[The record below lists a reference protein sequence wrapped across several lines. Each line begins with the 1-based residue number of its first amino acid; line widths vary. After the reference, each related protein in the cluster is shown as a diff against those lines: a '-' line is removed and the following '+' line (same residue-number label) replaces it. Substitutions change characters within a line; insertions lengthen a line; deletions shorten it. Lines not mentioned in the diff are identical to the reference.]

1 MTAAASTTT
10 QIPADRRRW
19 IGLAVVVAAQFMV
32 ILDIAIVNV
41 ALPSIKSDL
50 HFSQQGLQWVIT
62 AYAIVF
68 GGALLLGGRLG
79 DVLGRRR
86 IFVAGLVVFA
96 ISSLLCG
103 LAWSEASLIA
113 FRALQGLGGALLAPA
128 TLSILMTTFPE
139 GPERN
144 TALGIWGAASGSGGA
159 AGVLLGGVLTSYL
172 SWSWIFFV
180 NVPVAAIVIAL
191 APVYLQESRVGSAQ
205 RGFDFSGAASV
216 TAGLMLLVYAL
227 TAATDHG
234 WASGSTIALLAAS
247 AGLIAAFV
255 AIELRTRAA
264 LLPLRLFRVRTVA
277 AANAAGVIVAAGTFS
292 MFFLLTLYMQQ
303 VLHYSPVQTGVAYLT
318 ITLTVVV
325 FSNVAQRLVT
335 QAGSGRILTSGLL
348 ASAGALALFA
358 RLPVNGH
365 YFWDVFP
372 ALLLGGVGIACA
384 FVSMAIASLA
394 GVEAEDA
401 GVASGL
407 LNTSRQIGGAVGLA
421 IVSTIATTYTDHYVH
436 DHPGTTSVSGS
447 ALTHGFDVAFY
458 VLASLAVVGAL
469 IAALFVESRP
479 PGAAV
484 VELPDPEVLPAVRE
498 AA

>member
-1 MTAAASTTT
+1 LSAIAAAAQT
-10 QIPADRRRW
+10 PADRRRW
-19 IGLAVVVAAQFMV
+19 IALAVLVTAQFMV
-32 ILDIAIVNV
+32 ILDVAVVNV

-50 HFSQQGLQWVIT
+50 HFSEQGLQWVVT

-68 GGALLLGGRLG
+68 GGVLLLGGRLG

-86 IFVAGLVVFA
+86 ILIAGLVVFA
-96 ISSLLCG
+96 VSSLLCG
-103 LAWSEASLIA
+103 LAWSSASLIG

-128 TLSILMTTFPE
+128 TLSILMTTFRE

-159 AGVLLGGVLTSYL
+159 AGVLLGGVLTQYL

-180 NVPVAAIVIAL
+180 NVPVAAVVIAL
-191 APVYLQESRVGSAQ
+191 APVYVTESRVESAH
-205 RGFDFSGAASV
+205 RRFDFAGAASV

-227 TAATDHG
+227 TRATEDG
-234 WASGSTIALLAAS
+234 WASTSTIALLAAS
-247 AGLIAAFV
+247 AGLIAAFL
-255 AIELRTRAA
+255 AIELRSRAP

-292 MFFLLTLYMQQ
+292 LFFLLTLYMQQ
-303 VLHYSPVQTGVAYLT
+303 VLGYSAVQTGVAYLT
-318 ITLTVVV
+318 ITLAVVV
-325 FSNVAQRLVT
+325 FSNVAQRVVT
-335 QAGSGRILTSGLL
+335 RLGAGRVLTSGLL
-348 ASAGALALFA
+348 ASAAALGLFA
-358 RLPVNGH
+358 RLPVHGH

-372 ALLLGGVGIACA
+372 ALLLGGIGIAFS
-384 FVSMAIASLA
+384 FVPMAIASLA
-394 GVEAEDA
+394 GVEATDA

-421 IVSTIATTYTDHYVH
+421 VVSTIATTYTSHYVH
-436 DHPGTTSVSGS
+436 GHPGTTSLSGS
-447 ALTHGFDVAFY
+447 ALAHGFDIAFS
-458 VLASLAVVGAL
+458 VLAGLAVIGAV

-479 PGAAV
+479 RAAQV
-484 VELPDPEVLPAVRE
+484 VELPETQAVPK

>member
-1 MTAAASTTT
+1 MTSSASAIAQT
-10 QIPADRRRW
+10 PADRRRW
-19 IGLAVVVAAQFMV
+19 IALAVVVTAQFMV
-32 ILDIAIVNV
+32 ILDVAVVNV

-50 HFSQQGLQWVIT
+50 HFSEQGLQWVIT

-68 GGALLLGGRLG
+68 GGVLLLGGRLG

-86 IFVAGLVVFA
+86 IFVAGLAVFA
-96 ISSLLCG
+96 VSSLLCG
-103 LAWSEASLIA
+103 LAWSETSLIG
-113 FRALQGLGGALLAPA
+113 FRALQGLGGAMLAPA

-180 NVPVAAIVIAL
+180 NVPVAAVVIAL
-191 APVYLQESRVGSAQ
+191 APVYLRESRIETAH
-205 RGFDFSGAASV
+205 RRFDFAGAASV

-227 TAATDHG
+227 TRATQDG
-234 WASGSTIALLAAS
+234 WGSTSTIALLSAS
-247 AGLIAAFV
+247 ACLIATFL
-255 AIELRTRAA
+255 AIEVRSRAP

-292 MFFLLTLYMQQ
+292 LFFLLTLYMQQ
-303 VLHYSPVQTGVAYLT
+303 VLGYTAIQTGIAYLT
-318 ITLTVVV
+318 ITLAVVV

-335 QAGSGRILTSGLL
+335 RVGAGRVMTAGLL
-348 ASAGALALFA
+348 VSAGALGLFA
-358 RLPVNGH
+358 RLPVHGH

-372 ALLLGGVGIACA
+372 ALLLGGVGIACS
-384 FVSMAIASLA
+384 FVPMAIASLA
-394 GVEAEDA
+394 GVEARDA

-421 IVSTIATTYTDHYVH
+421 VVSTIATTYTSHYVAG
-436 DHPGTTSVSGS
+436 HPGTSSLNGS
-447 ALTHGFDVAFY
+447 ALTHGFDIAFS
-458 VLASLAVVGAL
+458 VLAALAVIGAV

-479 PGAAV
+479 RKPQV
-484 VELPDPEVLPAVRE
+484 VELPEPQTMPE

>member
-1 MTAAASTTT
+1 LSAVAAAQ

-19 IGLAVVVAAQFMV
+19 IALAVVVTAQFMV
-32 ILDIAIVNV
+32 ILDVAVVNV

-50 HFSQQGLQWVIT
+50 HFSEQGLQWVIT

-68 GGALLLGGRLG
+68 GGVLLLGGRLG

-86 IFVAGLVVFA
+86 IFVAGLAVFA
-96 ISSLLCG
+96 VSSLLCG
-103 LAWSEASLIA
+103 LAWSETSLIG

-144 TALGIWGAASGSGGA
+144 KALGIWGAASGSGGA

-180 NVPVAAIVIAL
+180 NVPVAAVVIAL
-191 APVYLQESRVGSAQ
+191 APIYLRESRVETAH
-205 RGFDFSGAASV
+205 RRFDFAGAASV

-227 TAATDHG
+227 TRATQDG
-234 WASGSTIALLAAS
+234 WGSTSTIALLSAS
-247 AGLIAAFV
+247 AGLIATFL
-255 AIELRTRAA
+255 AIEMRSRAP

-292 MFFLLTLYMQQ
+292 LFFLLTLYMQQ
-303 VLHYSPVQTGVAYLT
+303 VLGYTAIQTGIAYLT
-318 ITLTVVV
+318 ITLAVVV

-335 QAGSGRILTSGLL
+335 RVGAGRVMTGGLL
-348 ASAGALALFA
+348 VSAGALGLFA
-358 RLPVNGH
+358 RLPVHGH

-372 ALLLGGVGIACA
+372 ALLLGGIGIACS
-384 FVSMAIASLA
+384 FVPMAIASLA
-394 GVEAEDA
+394 GVEPKDA

-421 IVSTIATTYTDHYVH
+421 VVSTLATTYTSHYVAG
-436 DHPGTTSVSGS
+436 HPGTSSLNGS
-447 ALTHGFDVAFY
+447 ALTHGFDIAFA
-458 VLASLAVVGAL
+458 VLAVLAVIGAV

-479 PGAAV
+479 RGAQV
-484 VELPDPEVLPAVRE
+484 VQLPEPQSMPE

>member
-1 MTAAASTTT
+1 MSAVASATT
-10 QIPADRRRW
+10 QSLADRRRW

-32 ILDIAIVNV
+32 ILDVAIVNV
-41 ALPSIKSDL
+41 ALPSIKTDL
-50 HFSQQGLQWVIT
+50 HFSEQGLQWVIT

-68 GGALLLGGRLG
+68 GGALLLGGRLA
-79 DVLGRRR
+79 DLLGRRR
-86 IFVAGLVVFA
+86 IFVAGLAVFA
-96 ISSLLCG
+96 VSSLLCG
-103 LAWSEASLIA
+103 LAWSEASLIT

-128 TLSILMTTFPE
+128 TLSILMTMFPE

-144 TALGIWGAASGSGGA
+144 TALGIWGAASGSGA
-159 AGVLLGGVLTSYL
+159 ASGVLLGGILTSYL

-191 APVYLQESRVGSAQ
+191 APVFLRESRVETAQ
-205 RGFDFSGAASV
+205 RRFDFAGAASV
-216 TAGLMLLVYAL
+216 TTGLMLLVYAL
-227 TAATDHG
+227 TRATKNG
-234 WASGSTIALLAAS
+234 WGSESTIALLAVS
-247 AGLIAAFV
+247 TGFIVAFL
-255 AIELRTRAA
+255 AIELRSRAP

-303 VLHYSPVQTGVAYLT
+303 VLDYSAMQAGVAYLT
-318 ITLTVVV
+318 ITLAVVV

-335 QAGSGRILTSGLL
+335 WLGAGRVLTSGLL
-348 ASAGALALFA
+348 MSAGALALFTQ
-358 RLPVNGH
+358 LPAHGH

-372 ALLLGGVGIACA
+372 ALLLGGIGIACS
-384 FVSMAIASLA
+384 FVPTAIASLA
-394 GVEAEDA
+394 GVEARDA

-421 IVSTIATTYTDHYVH
+421 VVSTIATTFTSHYA
-436 DHPGTTSVSGS
+436 DSHPGAGVSS
-447 ALTHGFDVAFY
+447 AAALTHGFDVAFY
-458 VLASLAVVGAL
+458 VLAGAAVVGAA

-479 PGAAV
+479 HHAELVELRDPEGVAV
-484 VELPDPEVLPAVRE
+484 VQE

>member
-1 MTAAASTTT
+1 MTSSASAIA

-19 IGLAVVVAAQFMV
+19 IALAVVVTAQFMV
-32 ILDIAIVNV
+32 ILDVAVVNV

-50 HFSQQGLQWVIT
+50 HFSEQGLQWVIT

-68 GGALLLGGRLG
+68 GGVLLLGGRLG

-86 IFVAGLVVFA
+86 IFIAGLAVFA
-96 ISSLLCG
+96 VSSLLCG
-103 LAWSEASLIA
+103 LAWSETSLIG

-180 NVPVAAIVIAL
+180 NVPVAAVVIAL
-191 APVYLQESRVGSAQ
+191 APVYLRESRIETAH
-205 RGFDFSGAASV
+205 RRFDFAGAASV

-227 TAATDHG
+227 TRATQNG
-234 WASGSTIALLAAS
+234 WGSTSTIALLSAS
-247 AGLIAAFV
+247 AGLIATFL
-255 AIELRTRAA
+255 AIEVRSRAP

-292 MFFLLTLYMQQ
+292 LFFLLTLYMQQ
-303 VLHYSPVQTGVAYLT
+303 VLGYTAVQTGIAYLT
-318 ITLTVVV
+318 ITLAVVV

-335 QAGSGRILTSGLL
+335 RVGAGRVMTGGLL
-348 ASAGALALFA
+348 VSAGALGLFA
-358 RLPVNGH
+358 RLPVHGH

-372 ALLLGGVGIACA
+372 ALLLGGIGIACS
-384 FVSMAIASLA
+384 FVPMAIASLA
-394 GVEAEDA
+394 GVEARDA

-421 IVSTIATTYTDHYVH
+421 VVSTIATTYTSHYVAG
-436 DHPGTTSVSGS
+436 HPGTSSLNGS
-447 ALTHGFDVAFY
+447 ALTHGFDIAFS
-458 VLASLAVVGAL
+458 VLAVLAVIGAV

-479 PGAAV
+479 RRPKV
-484 VELPDPEVLPAVRE
+484 VELPEPQSMPE

>member
-1 MTAAASTTT
+1 VNARPSEMT
-10 QIPADRRRW
+10 ADRRRW
-19 IGLAVVVAAQFMV
+19 IALAVVVTAQFMV
-32 ILDIAIVNV
+32 ILDVAIVNV
-41 ALPSIKSDL
+41 ALPSIKGDL
-50 HFSQQGLQWVIT
+50 HFTEQGLQWVIT

-86 IFVAGLVVFA
+86 MFVAGLVVFA
-96 ISSLLCG
+96 VSSLLCG
-103 LAWSEASLIA
+103 LAWSEPSLIA

-144 TALGIWGAASGSGGA
+144 KALGIWGAASGSGAA

-191 APVYLQESRVGSAQ
+191 APVYLSESRVESAH
-205 RGFDFSGAASV
+205 RRFDFSGATSV

-227 TAATDHG
+227 TRATDHG

-247 AGLIAAFV
+247 AGLIATFV
-255 AIELRTRAA
+255 AIELRSRAP

-277 AANAAGVIVAAGTFS
+277 AANVAGVIVAAGTFS

-303 VLHYSPVQTGVAYLT
+303 VLHYSPIQTGIAYLA

-335 QAGSGRILTSGLL
+335 RAGSGRVLTGGLL
-348 ASAGALALFA
+348 VSAGALALLA
-358 RLPVNGH
+358 RLPVEGH

-372 ALLLGGVGIACA
+372 ALFLGGVGIACA

-394 GVEAEDA
+394 GVEAKDA

-407 LNTSRQIGGAVGLA
+407 LNTSRQVGGAVGLA
-421 IVSTIATTYTDHYVH
+421 VVSTIATTYTSHYVQG
-436 DHPGTTSVSGS
+436 HPGTTALSGP

-458 VLASLAVVGAL
+458 VLASVAVIGAL

-479 PGAAV
+479 RHAEVA
-484 VELPDPEVLPAVRE
+484 ELPDRVAALQE